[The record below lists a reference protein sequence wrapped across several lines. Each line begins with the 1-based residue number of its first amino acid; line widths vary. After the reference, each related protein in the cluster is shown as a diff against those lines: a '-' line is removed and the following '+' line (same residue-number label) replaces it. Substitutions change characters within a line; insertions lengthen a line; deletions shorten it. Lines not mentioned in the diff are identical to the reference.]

1 MLNFYKLLCS
11 VLGLYCWW
19 AHVQYKLSESREL
32 FPVEVCSQTSEA
44 SRASQACSSS
54 FSNVPYLLHSTLDSP
69 LPHPFPVKNTVR
81 HLRLILY
88 FICVT
93 VLPVSMY
100 VHEVRCLWDSTLVA
114 GTALGLSARAPLLL
128 TTALFSRPECTI
140 RILRVWNSSR
150 DTPSNSFRSQVCAW
164 PFLLSTSHIKDFTIV
179 CSLSPS
185 DLSGSVNLHSSIIT
199 LGQNFPSSVLETAL
213 FSQVFSPSNIKCLPH
228 KKEVELTHTSPWF
241 MSSIFHAVF
250 FLQIQNLFYPWF
262 MGSFR
267 VRPHNITQNG
277 YELAVK
283 LNSPASASW
292 VDDVG
297 ESRHQLVN
305 E

>member
-1 MLNFYKLLCS
+1 M
-11 VLGLYCWW
+11 
-19 AHVQYKLSESREL
+19 
-32 FPVEVCSQTSEA
+32 CSQTSEA

-114 GTALGLSARAPLLL
+114 GTALRLSARTPLLL

-150 DTPSNSFRSQVCAW
+150 DTPSNSFRSQVCTW

-213 FSQVFSPSNIKCLPH
+213 FSQVFFPSNIKCLPH
-228 KKEVELTHTSPWF
+228 KKEVELTHTSP
-241 MSSIFHAVF
+241 
-250 FLQIQNLFYPWF
+250 
-262 MGSFR
+262 
-267 VRPHNITQNG
+267 
-277 YELAVK
+277 
-283 LNSPASASW
+283 
-292 VDDVG
+292 
-297 ESRHQLVN
+297 
-305 E
+305 